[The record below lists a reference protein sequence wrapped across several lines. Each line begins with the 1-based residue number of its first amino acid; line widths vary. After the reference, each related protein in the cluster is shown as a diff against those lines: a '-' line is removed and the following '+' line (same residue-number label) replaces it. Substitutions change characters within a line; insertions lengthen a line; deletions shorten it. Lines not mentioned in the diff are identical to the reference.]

1 MGLGKTLS
9 VISLIVTNY
18 KDGQPLVTID
28 KESSVQQKIVK
39 KVLCYCYALSLKIFF
54 NKTF

>member
-39 KVLCYCYALSLKIFF
+39 KVICYCYALSLKIFF

>member
-39 KVLCYCYALSLKIFF
+39 KFLY
-54 NKTF
+54 NKVFVQLTRAQ